1 MSTPII
7 TLTTD
12 FGTADGFVGAM
23 KGIILGINRDVRLVD
38 IAHTVP
44 RQDVFAGAMV
54 LRNTWRHFPT
64 GSIHLGV
71 IDPGVGTDRAA
82 IVVVVDDGL
91 FVLPDN
97 GMITL
102 VARETPIR
110 AAYAITNRIY
120 MRDTIS
126 RTFHGRDVF
135 APVAAHLSLGRP
147 AESVGPLLESFARL
161 PYPDPL
167 VEANRI
173 EGEIVYQ
180 DNYGN
185 LFTNIDAAGLPDA
198 HATLEIGGHRIGG
211 PRGAYGEVPG
221 GEVLFLVGSSDLIE
235 IAINGGN
242 AAEKLGVG
250 IGTPVRLV
258 WD

>member
-23 KGIILGINRDVRLVD
+23 KGIILGINREARLVD

-54 LRNTWRHFPT
+54 LRNTWKHFPAGT
-64 GSIHLGV
+64 IHLGV

-82 IVVVVDDGL
+82 IVAVVDDGL

-147 AESVGPLLESFARL
+147 AESVGPLLEDLVRL
-161 PYPDPL
+161 PYSEPI
-167 VEANRI
+167 ASARRI
-173 EGEIVYQ
+173 EGEIVYR

-185 LFTNIDAAGLPDA
+185 LFTNIVADMVPDGHAA
-198 HATLEIGGHRIGG
+198 LEVGGHRIGG
-211 PRGAYGEVPG
+211 PRSAYGEVPA
-221 GEVLFLVGSSDLIE
+221 GEILFLVGSSDLVE
-235 IAINGGN
+235 IAVNGGN
-242 AAEKLGVG
+242 AAEKLGAG
-250 IGTPVRLV
+250 IGTPVALS
-258 WD
+258 W